1 MKNVKYPLKTKIF
14 AAVFFVQLV
23 IVAIF
28 IHSFVTSFK
37 EDKLTSAYEL
47 NAHTISEIKTKLENK
62 ILSIF
67 DKIRSSTILI
77 EKHQLDQKSLE
88 SFLNITEDKSIE
100 AIFQYEYKKDSPT
113 SLTKLQQISKKPM
126 PDMTSYFTKTIQS
139 SPSKLPFFWSF
150 QWNNTNFMALRLN
163 FSYNIEA
170 NGQQIFKEQYFFIL
184 FNQDELF
191 QFKTN
196 NQLSDV
202 MIFNNLGQLL
212 YSNHPFDAET
222 VETTFSMPVF
232 QNALQNKYIL
242 QVSQQTINQK
252 SYLISTLAQGS
263 GDIIISTMISTE
275 DAFVGVKKVYQDAAI
290 LTALSILFNYVVT
303 QYFSSTITKPLS
315 YLTQQMQKISKGQL
329 DINVDVKSQDE
340 VGVLASN
347 FKQMTLDLKT
357 SKTELQNLNRDLE
370 QKVADRTKQLE
381 ELTIKDP
388 LTGAYN
394 RRFFDQKI
402 LEEIQRAKRSGAS
415 VGLLY
420 LDIDHFKKYND
431 QNGHPEGDQLLI
443 NFVKTIKGVV
453 RTHDYFCRLGGE
465 EFCIITVNTD
475 INGLQIFAEKVRSHI
490 YTTDFKFG
498 EKQPLGRLSC
508 SIGVSLYPDFAHDP
522 DSLVKSAD
530 EALYHAKQGGRNRWV
545 MAEKAI
551 THEVNEAIENLNKN
565 KAS

>member
-62 ILSIF
+62 ILSII

-88 SFLNITEDKSIE
+88 SFLNISEDKSIE
-100 AIFQYEYKKDSPT
+100 AVFQYEYKKDNPT
-113 SLTKLQQISKKPM
+113 PLTKLQQISKKPM
-126 PDMTSYFTKTIQS
+126 PDMAAYFSKAIQTSQS
-139 SPSKLPFFWSF
+139 KVPFFWSF
-150 QWNNTNFMALRLN
+150 QWNNTNFTALRLN
-163 FSYNIEA
+163 FSYNIET

-196 NQLSDV
+196 DQLSDV

-212 YSNHPFDAET
+212 YSNHLFDSEQI
-222 VETTFSMPVF
+222 ETTFALPVF
-232 QNALQNKYIL
+232 QNALQNKNIL
-242 QVSQQTINQK
+242 QVSQQTIGQK
-252 SYLISTLAQGS
+252 NYLISTLAQSS

-275 DAFVGVKKVYQDAAI
+275 DAFAGVKKVYQDAAI
-290 LTALSILFNYVVT
+290 LTALSILFNYVVI

-329 DINVDVKSQDE
+329 DINVDVQSQDE

-388 LTGAYN
+388 LTGAFN
-394 RRFFDQKI
+394 RRFFDQKM
-402 LEEIQRAKRSGAS
+402 LEEIQRSKRSGS
-415 VGLLY
+415 PVGLLY

-453 RTHDYFCRLGGE
+453 RTHDFFCRLGGE

-475 INGLQIFAEKVRSHI
+475 INGLQTFAEKVRSHI
-490 YTTDFKFG
+490 YATDFKFG

-551 THEVNEAIENLNKN
+551 TPEATENLNKN

>member
-14 AAVFFVQLV
+14 AAVFFIQFV

-47 NAHTISEIKTKLENK
+47 NAYTISEIKTKLENK
-62 ILSIF
+62 ILSII

-88 SFLNITEDKSIE
+88 SFLNISEDKSIE
-100 AIFQYEYKKDSPT
+100 AIFQYDYKKDNPIP
-113 SLTKLQQISKKPM
+113 LTKLQQISKKPM
-126 PDMTSYFTKTIQS
+126 PDMTSYFSKMVQS
-139 SPSKLPFFWSF
+139 SQSKLPFFWSF
-150 QWNNTNFMALRLN
+150 QWNNTNFTALRLI

-170 NGQQIFKEQYFFIL
+170 NGQQIFKEQYFFVL
-184 FNQDELF
+184 FKQDELF

-196 NQLSDV
+196 SQLSDV
-202 MIFNNLGQLL
+202 MIFNNTGQLL
-212 YSNHPFDAET
+212 YSNHPFDSEL
-222 VETTFSMPVF
+222 VETTFSLPVF
-232 QNALQNKYIL
+232 QNALQNKNIL

-275 DAFVGVKKVYQDAAI
+275 DAFAGVKKVYQNAAI
-290 LTALSILFNYVVT
+290 LAVLSILFNYFVT
-303 QYFSSTITKPLS
+303 QYFSSSITKPLS

-329 DINVDVKSQDE
+329 DINVDVRSQDE

-402 LEEIQRAKRSGAS
+402 LEEIQRSKRSGAP

-443 NFVKTIKGVV
+443 NFVKTVKSVV

-465 EFCIITVNTD
+465 EFCIVTVNTD

-551 THEVNEAIENLNKN
+551 AHEVNQAIENLNKN